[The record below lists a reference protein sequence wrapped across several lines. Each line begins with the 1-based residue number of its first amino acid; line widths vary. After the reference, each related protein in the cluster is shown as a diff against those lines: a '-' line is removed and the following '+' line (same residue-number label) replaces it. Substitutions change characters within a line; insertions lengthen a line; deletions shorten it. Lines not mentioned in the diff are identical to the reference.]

1 MYDARKNYITCNKRQ
16 YKVSLELILIMHIC
30 VLGASGRSGI
40 HVLKQALNSNHKV
53 TSIVRNAR
61 KLEKQIKSPNHEVIE
76 GNVCKAD
83 DLKGPFSKA
92 DAVISTLGQSPSF
105 RPITIYTESTEA
117 IIEAARSSLK
127 SKRILFCS
135 GYGVHPEFRNDLDIF
150 KHFVNYMTLKWVY
163 KMVLENSHKANLMY
177 MAAQDLNWTIVLPP
191 YLLNKPAEVTN
202 KRIVAEEWVH
212 YIYMDNH
219 SMTMMRRADLARF
232 MLQAAEEDKHIKKIV
247 AVAVD
252 DKHYSEA
259 AKLGKV

>member
-1 MYDARKNYITCNKRQ
+1 
-16 YKVSLELILIMHIC
+16 MHIC

-40 HVLKQALNSNHKV
+40 HVVKQALNSNHKV

-61 KLEKQIKSPNHEVIE
+61 KLEKQIKSPNHEIIE

-105 RPITIYTESTEA
+105 WPITIYTESTEA
-117 IIEAARSSLK
+117 IIEAARISLK

-135 GYGVHPEFRNDLDIF
+135 GYGVHPEFRQDLDFF
-150 KHFVNYMTLKWVY
+150 KHIANYWAWKYVY
-163 KMVLENSHKANLMY
+163 KKVLENSHKANLMY

-202 KRIVAEEWVH
+202 KRIIAEEWAH
-212 YIYMDNH
+212 YIYVNGH

-232 MLQAAEEDKHIKKIV
+232 MLQTAEEDRHVKKVV

-252 DKHYSEA
+252 DQHYSDA
-259 AKLGKV
+259 A